1 MKLRAIP
8 VLFSAL
14 GLLGSTGTSPS
25 LAQQATAAA
34 PESAPAPETYSG
46 PTVYRADIV
55 ATYPHDSA
63 AFTQGLVW
71 HNGAL
76 FESTGQEGQSTVR
89 KVDLETGKV
98 LASKAIPTD
107 QFGEGLALWGDEFVS
122 LTWRNGAIH
131 RWNATTLQ
139 PAGSEEGFPFE
150 GWGLTA
156 SPEGLI
162 HSDGSATLRVL
173 DPQTYEVRRTIPVT
187 MNGRPLARLNE
198 LEMIDGLVY
207 ANVWESP
214 YIVAIDP
221 ADGVVRSLIDLRAI
235 VATMPMATSNAVL
248 NGIAWDAENRR
259 LFVTGKLWPNLFE
272 IRLLETDDAVR

>member
-14 GLLGSTGTSPS
+14 GLLGSAGTSPS
-25 LAQQATAAA
+25 LAQQAAA
-34 PESAPAPETYSG
+34 PAPASAPATQTYSG

-55 ATYPHDSA
+55 ATYPHDSG

-71 HNGAL
+71 HDGAL

-89 KVDLETGKV
+89 KVDLQTGKV
-98 LASKAIPTD
+98 LASNAIPAD
-107 QFGEGLALWGDEFVS
+107 QFGEGLAIWEDEFVS

-131 RWNATTLQ
+131 RWNATTLE
-139 PAGSEEGFPFE
+139 PAGSHGGFPFE

-156 SPEGLI
+156 SREGLI

-173 DPQTYEVRRTIPVT
+173 DPETYEVRRTILVT

-198 LEMIDGLVY
+198 LEMIDSLVY

-248 NGIAWDAENRR
+248 NGIAWDAKNRR

-272 IRLLETDDAVR
+272 IRLVETDAEVR

>member
-1 MKLRAIP
+1 MKLRATLF
-8 VLFSAL
+8 LFSAL
-14 GLLGSTGTSPS
+14 GLLGSVGTAPS

-34 PESAPAPETYSG
+34 PESTTAPETYSG

-71 HNGAL
+71 HDGAL

-98 LASKAIPTD
+98 LASNAIPAE

-131 RWNATTLQ
+131 RWNATTLES
-139 PAGSEEGFPFE
+139 AGSHEGFPFE

-173 DPQTYEVRRTIPVT
+173 DPETYEVRRTIPVK

-214 YIVAIDP
+214 FIVAIDP
-221 ADGVVRSLIDLRAI
+221 EDGVVRSLIDLRAI

-248 NGIAWDAENRR
+248 NGIAWDAEKRR

-272 IRLLETDDAVR
+272 IKLTETDAQVR

>member
-1 MKLRAIP
+1 MNIRATL

-14 GLLGSTGTSPS
+14 GLLGSAGTSPS
-25 LAQQATAAA
+25 LAQQATAPAS
-34 PESAPAPETYSG
+34 ESTPAPETYSG

-71 HNGAL
+71 HDGAL
-76 FESTGQEGQSTVR
+76 FESTGQEGESTVR
-89 KVDLETGKV
+89 KVDLESGKV
-98 LASKAIPTD
+98 LASNAIPAE

-131 RWNATTLQ
+131 RWNATTLES
-139 PAGSEEGFPFE
+139 AGSYEGFPFE
-150 GWGLTA
+150 GWGLSA

-173 DPQTYEVRRTIPVT
+173 DPETYEVRRTIPVT

-214 YIVAIDP
+214 FIVAIDP
-221 ADGVVRSLIDLRAI
+221 KDGVVRSLIDLRAI

-248 NGIAWDAENRR
+248 NGIAWDADKRR
-259 LFVTGKLWPNLFE
+259 LFVTGKLWPKLFE
-272 IRLLETDDAVR
+272 IKLVQTDAQVR

>member
-8 VLFSAL
+8 VLFSLL
-14 GLLGSTGTSPS
+14 GLLGSAGTSPS

-34 PESAPAPETYSG
+34 PETSPAPEIYSG

-71 HNGAL
+71 HDGAL

-98 LASKAIPTD
+98 LASSDIPAE
-107 QFGEGLALWGDEFVS
+107 QFGEGLALWGDEFLS
-122 LTWRNGAIH
+122 LTWRNGTIH
-131 RWNATTLQ
+131 RWNAQTLES
-139 PAGSEEGFPFE
+139 AGSHEGFPFE
-150 GWGLTA
+150 GWGLTS

-173 DPQTYEVRRTIPVT
+173 DPETYEVRRTIAVT
-187 MNGRPLARLNE
+187 MNGRPLTRLNE

-214 YIVAIDP
+214 FIVAIDP
-221 ADGVVRSLIDLRAI
+221 KDGEVRSLIDLRAI
-235 VATMPMATSNAVL
+235 VATMPMSTSNAVL
-248 NGIAWDAENRR
+248 NGIAWDADKRR

-272 IRLLETDDAVR
+272 IKLTETDAQVR

>member
-14 GLLGSTGTSPS
+14 GLLGSAGTSPS
-25 LAQQATAAA
+25 LAQQAATPAPEAA
-34 PESAPAPETYSG
+34 PTRETYSG
-46 PTVYRADIV
+46 PTVFRAGIV
-55 ATYPHDSA
+55 ATYPHDSS

-71 HNGAL
+71 HDGAL

-98 LASKAIPTD
+98 LASNAIPAD

-131 RWNATTLQ
+131 RWNATTLE
-139 PAGSEEGFPFE
+139 PAGSQEGFAFE

-156 SPEGLI
+156 SEEGLI
-162 HSDGSATLRVL
+162 HSDGSASLRVL
-173 DPQTYEVRRTIPVT
+173 HPETYEVRRTIPVT
-187 MNGRPLARLNE
+187 MNGRPLTRLNE

-235 VATMPMATSNAVL
+235 VATMPMTTSNAVL
-248 NGIAWDAENRR
+248 NGIAWDARDRR
-259 LFVTGKLWPNLFE
+259 LFVTGKLWPRLFE
-272 IRLLETDDAVR
+272 IKLVETDDAVR